1 MLPLERIEKI
11 KAILHEEG
19 GVPISRLADSLG
31 VSKSTAYR
39 DLVQLRREGLIT
51 MNEGRVS
58 LVKSTH
64 SDPFRSEDP
73 QWLAQRNIPAL
84 DSIATAAL
92 ALIREVDSVFIG
104 ESLVCYLLAQK
115 IREQPR
121 LGNLTVVTNNFN
133 VAIHLS
139 SSIKHLYLIGGEL
152 LQNVENLYTG
162 GPKFASNL
170 STIFVSK
177 AFTSVDGVDLQAGYT
192 MQELSQLNI
201 LSHLPDFAA
210 QSIFLASSQ
219 KFGYRSVHQLAP
231 LDFGDVLITDSDLP
245 PQQREVFSRL
255 EKPRLILA
263 P

>member
-1 MLPLERIEKI
+1 MLPLERIEKL
-11 KAILHEEG
+11 KALLYEEDG
-19 GVPISRLADSLG
+19 IPISRLAEGVG
-31 VSKSTAYR
+31 VSKSTVYR
-39 DLVQLRREGLIT
+39 DLVRLRREGLVT
-51 MNEGRVS
+51 MNEGRVD
-58 LVKSTH
+58 LVKSTR
-64 SDPFRSEDP
+64 SGPFRSEDP

-84 DSIATAAL
+84 DSIASAAL
-92 ALIREVDSVFIG
+92 SLIREVDSVFIG

-115 IREQPR
+115 IRGQPR
-121 LGNLTVVTNNFN
+121 LRNLTVVTNNFS

-231 LDFGDVLITDSDLP
+231 LDFGDVLITDSGLP